1 MSLPANHRLRLPA
14 RLDRQR
20 VRRHAPA
27 AVLGVALVVQLV
39 LSVVLTRRTW
49 FEGDALH
56 YLTRRG
62 TIPDASVG
70 LLEPWSG
77 HWQTVPIL
85 LYRVLFEIFGM
96 RSYLPYVLAATV
108 LHLVVCV
115 LTYLL
120 LVRLDANRW
129 LAALLAVVMVL
140 YGAGSEVFL
149 LDAPLPL
156 TLALAL
162 GLGSVLLLVRGDFD
176 RRAVVVAA
184 VLLVVATM
192 SSGMALPVLVLV
204 ATYTWAVKDRVTAV
218 SVVGPAAVLFL
229 VWFVVW
235 GHDGGRIS
243 MSGWDYVRIPQF
255 VWTGMTSAMEG
266 LTGVPGSGGPVLL
279 AVIGGV
285 FLVRYVDDE
294 LRVLAWCGLLTAVV
308 QMTLTATVSLQY
320 GDGAATYSRYK
331 YLVLVLLVPA
341 LALLLTALAR
351 AVLAAVPTGLRAG
364 PVVAVGV
371 IVLAVL
377 GNGLLLEHRESEFR
391 AGFTKELKPWTLG
404 LRAAVAEDERIL
416 TATPQDPL
424 FAQFDARLMSAPV
437 IVEALPDKQAT
448 PQERLDA
455 ESEFQVGV
463 GSETYDLINEG
474 ELESTSFQQPI
485 APGRGCASYTATT
498 FSPSLSF
505 PLGDG
510 NEISVLSASTE
521 IHTAV
526 ARDGLLSAARTWQ
539 VTPGEAVHIAS
550 TAVEAVLVVSFD
562 AGGDFTIC
570 QG

>member
-1 MSLPANHRLRLPA
+1 M
-14 RLDRQR
+14 
-20 VRRHAPA
+20 RRHAPA
-27 AVLGVALVVQLV
+27 AILGVALVVQLV

-62 TIPDASVG
+62 TIPDASLG

-96 RSYLPYVLAATV
+96 RSYLPYALAATM
-108 LHLVVCV
+108 LHLAVCV
-115 LTYLL
+115 LMYLL
-120 LVRLDANRW
+120 LVRLAANRW
-129 LAALLAVVMVL
+129 LAALLAVVLVL

-162 GLGSVLLLVRGDFD
+162 GLGSLLVLVRGGFD
-176 RRAVVVAA
+176 RRSVAVAA
-184 VLLVVATM
+184 ALLVVATM
-192 SSGMALPVLVLV
+192 SSGMALPVIVLV
-204 ATYTWAVKDRVTAV
+204 ATYTWGVKDRVAAV
-218 SVVGPAAVLFL
+218 SVVGPAVVLFL

-235 GHDGGRIS
+235 GRDGGRIS
-243 MSGWDYVRIPQF
+243 MSGWDYFRIPQF
-255 VWTGMTSAMEG
+255 VWTGTTSAMEG
-266 LTGVPGSGGPVLL
+266 ATGVPGSGGPVLL
-279 AVIGGV
+279 AVVGGV
-285 FLVRYVDDE
+285 FMVRVVDHE

-308 QMTLTATVSLQY
+308 QMSLTAMVSLQY

-331 YLVLVLLVPA
+331 YLVLVLLLPA
-341 LALLLTALAR
+341 LALLLTALTR
-351 AVLAAVPTGLRAG
+351 AVLAAVPLGHRVG
-364 PVVAVGV
+364 PLVALGV
-371 IVLAVL
+371 LVLAVL
-377 GNGLLLEHRESEFR
+377 GNGVLLEHRESDFR

-404 LRAAVAEDERIL
+404 LREAVADDERIL
-416 TATPQDPL
+416 TPTPQDPL
-424 FAQFDARLMSAPV
+424 FAQFDARLMSDPV
-437 IVEALPDKQAT
+437 IVDALPEEKAT

-463 GSETYDLINEG
+463 GPETYDLITEV

-485 APGRGCASYTATT
+485 APGRGCASYTATS

-505 PLGDG
+505 PVGSG

-539 VTPGEAVHIAS
+539 VPAGEAVHIAS
-550 TAVEAVLVVSFD
+550 TAAGAVLVVSFN

>member
-1 MSLPANHRLRLPA
+1 MSSPANHRLRLPA
-14 RLDRQR
+14 RLDSQR

-62 TIPDASVG
+62 TIPDASLG

-85 LYRVLFEIFGM
+85 LYRVLFELFGM
-96 RSYLPYVLAATV
+96 RSYLPYALAATV
-108 LHLVVCV
+108 LHLAVCV
-115 LTYLL
+115 LMYLL

-162 GLGSVLLLVRGDFD
+162 GLGSLLLLVRGDFD
-176 RRAVVVAA
+176 RRSVVVAA
-184 VLLVVATM
+184 VLLVLATM

-204 ATYTWAVKDRVTAV
+204 ATYTWVVKDRVTALT
-218 SVVGPAAVLFL
+218 VVGPAAVLFL

-235 GHDGGRIS
+235 GRDGGRIS
-243 MSGWDYVRIPQF
+243 MSGWDYFRIPQF

-285 FLVRYVDDE
+285 FVVRAVDHE

-308 QMTLTATVSLQY
+308 QMSLTAMVSLQY

-331 YLVLVLLVPA
+331 YLVLVLLVPS
-341 LALLLTALAR
+341 LVLLLTALTR
-351 AVLAAVPTGLRAG
+351 AVLAAVPPGLRAG
-364 PVVAVGV
+364 PVVAAGV
-371 IVLAVL
+371 LVLAVL
-377 GNGLLLEHRESEFR
+377 GNGVLLEHRESDFR

-404 LRAAVAEDERIL
+404 LRAAVADDERIL

-424 FAQFDARLMSAPV
+424 FAQFDARLMSDPV
-437 IVEALPDKQAT
+437 ILDALPDEKAT

-455 ESEFQVGV
+455 ESEFHVGV
-463 GSETYDLINEG
+463 GPETYDLINEV

-485 APGRGCASYTATT
+485 APGRGCASYTATS

-505 PLGDG
+505 PLGSG

-526 ARDGLLSAARTWQ
+526 VRDGLLSAARTWQ
-539 VTPGEAVHIAS
+539 VPPGEAVHIAS
-550 TAVEAVLVVSFD
+550 TAAGAVLVVSFN